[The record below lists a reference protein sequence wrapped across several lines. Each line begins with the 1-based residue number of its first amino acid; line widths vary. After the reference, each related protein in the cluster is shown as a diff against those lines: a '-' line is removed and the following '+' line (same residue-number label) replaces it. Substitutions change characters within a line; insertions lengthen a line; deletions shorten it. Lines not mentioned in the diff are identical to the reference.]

1 MSLFVGFV
9 GVGISNMCIDCCAC
23 VVLCCVVLCC
33 VVFLVHS
40 SHFKLSNINITASKQ
55 QEH

>member
-33 VVFLVHS
+33 VSCAFISL
-40 SHFKLSNINITASKQ
+40 
-55 QEH
+55 

>member
-9 GVGISNMCIDCCAC
+9 GVGISNMCIDCCA
-23 VVLCCVVLCC
+23 CVVLCC